1 MKILVPQS
9 IDFTAPNTKD
19 TEFVVFDQK
28 SDIPEE
34 HWNAEMLVV
43 WDMPFTQQQKA
54 AMQLK
59 NLRCVQ
65 ALSAGVD
72 SLLALD
78 FPDSATICSGSG
90 LHTIP
95 VAEHT
100 LFLLLMAARRG
111 HEMRDLQHERKWA
124 KHLGGVQP
132 VQPKNDFRSLKQAN
146 VVIWGFGS
154 IGRYLASILKELGA
168 HVTGVATEA
177 GERDGFP
184 VVTEDDLDQVLPMAH
199 ALVMI
204 LPSTPSTRHALSAA
218 RIAKLPSHA
227 WVVNVGRGST
237 VDEEALVDALQ
248 KGAIA
253 GAALDVFATEP
264 LPQDSP
270 LWGLKNVF
278 VSPHAAGGRPL
289 GAQELILRQVDNIRT
304 GEPLENAV
312 SAHKGY

>member
-9 IDFTAPNTKD
+9 IDFTAPNMQD
-19 TEFVVFDQK
+19 AEFIVFDQK
-28 SDIPEE
+28 ADIPEE
-34 HWNAEMLVV
+34 HWDAEMLVV
-43 WDMPFTQQQKA
+43 WDMPFPQQQKA

-78 FPDSATICSGSG
+78 FPDSTVICSGSG

-95 VAEHT
+95 VAEHA
-100 LFLLLMAARRG
+100 LFLLLTAARRG
-111 HEMRDLQHERKWA
+111 HELRDLQHERKWA

-132 VQPKNDFRSLKQAN
+132 VHPKHDFRSLN
-146 VVIWGFGS
+146 RTHVVIWGFGS
-154 IGRYLASILKELGA
+154 IGRYLAFILKELGA
-168 HVTGVATEA
+168 QVTGVATEA
-177 GERDGFP
+177 GERDGFT
-184 VVTEDDLDQVLPMAH
+184 VVTENDLDQVLPTAH

-204 LPSTPSTRHALSAA
+204 LPSTPGTRHALNAA
-218 RIAKLPSHA
+218 RIAKLPPHA

-237 VDEEALVDALQ
+237 VDEEALVEELQ
-248 KGAIA
+248 AETIA
-253 GAALDVFATEP
+253 GAAVDVFATEP

-270 LWGLKNVF
+270 LWGLKNVI

-289 GAQELILRQVDNIRT
+289 DAQDLILRQVESLRR

-312 SAHKGY
+312 SVHKGY

>member
-9 IDFTAPNTKD
+9 IDFSAQNTQD
-19 TEFVVFDQK
+19 AEFIVFDQK
-28 SDIPEE
+28 ADIPEE
-34 HWNAEMLVV
+34 HWDAEVLVV
-43 WDMPFTQQQKA
+43 WDMPFAQQQKA
-54 AMQLK
+54 AMQLR

-78 FPDSATICSGSG
+78 FPESTVICSGSG

-95 VAEHT
+95 VAEHA
-100 LFLLLMAARRG
+100 LFLLLTAARRG
-111 HEMRDLQHERKWA
+111 HELRDLQHQRTWA

-132 VQPKNDFRSLKQAN
+132 VHPKHDFRSLDQAN

-154 IGRYLASILKELGA
+154 IGSYLAAILKQLGA
-168 HVTGVATEA
+168 NVTGVATEA

-184 VVTEDDLDQVLPMAH
+184 VVTESQLDEVLPAAH

-204 LPSTPSTRHALSAA
+204 LPSTPGTRQALNAD
-218 RIAKLPSHA
+218 RIAQLPAHA

-237 VDEEALVDALQ
+237 VDEAALVDALQ
-248 KGAIA
+248 RQRIA

-270 LWGLKNVF
+270 LWELPNAII
-278 VSPHAAGGRPL
+278 SPHAAGGRPL
-289 GAQELILRQVDNIRT
+289 GAQDLILRQVSHLIK
-304 GEPLENAV
+304 GEALENAV
-312 SAHKGY
+312 SARKGY

>member
-9 IDFTAPNTKD
+9 IDFTAPNMED
-19 TEFVVFDQK
+19 AEFVVFDQK
-28 SDIPEE
+28 ADIPEE
-34 HWNAEMLVV
+34 HWDAEMLVI
-43 WDMPFTQQQKA
+43 WDMPFPQQQKA
-54 AMQLK
+54 AMNLK

-78 FPDSATICSGSG
+78 FPASVTICSGSG

-100 LFLLLMAARRG
+100 LFLLLTAARRG
-111 HEMRDLQHERKWA
+111 HELRDLQHERKWA

-132 VQPKNDFRSLKQAN
+132 VHPKNDFRSLNQAN
-146 VVIWGFGS
+146 IVIWGFGS

-184 VVTEDDLDQVLPMAH
+184 VVTENDLDQVLPTAH

-204 LPSTPSTRHALSAA
+204 LPSTPGTRQALNTA
-218 RIAKLPSHA
+218 RIDKLPTHA
-227 WVVNVGRGST
+227 WIVNVGRGST
-237 VDEEALVDALQ
+237 VDEEALVEALQ
-248 KGAIA
+248 TKTIA

-270 LWGLKNVF
+270 LWGLQNVI

-289 GAQELILRQVDNIRT
+289 GAQDLILRQVANLRT

-312 SAHKGY
+312 SAHRGY